1 METSDG
7 RPATGVIQFD
17 ASARQVALGLLHP
30 STLFLIAADAI
41 PIFGV
46 LYLGWDVFVLLMLY
60 WMETAIIGAWTI
72 ARIAAAPPGSMGP
85 LLVNGRPTNSSG
97 AMAGFFVVH
106 SGMFMGVHMVF
117 LWSIF
122 SGAWARKIHGP
133 LDFFTKMVIGEDLWI
148 PLLVLFVARGL
159 AFLFHALKPEM
170 IQAIERSLHLPTS
183 IKAPAAAGA
192 DFGSI
197 IGGFYSRIVLMHVT
211 IIFSA
216 FLAVVLGS
224 IAPLIIMVGLKTMA
238 DVVLHLALDL
248 GYVRKKNVEE
258 EKRKAAAAR

>member
-1 METSDG
+1 MEMSVG
-7 RPATGVIQFD
+7 RPGTGVIQID
-17 ASARQVALGLLHP
+17 ATARQVAAGLLHP

-46 LYLGWDVFVLLMLY
+46 LYGGWDVFVLLMLY

-72 ARIAAAPPGSMGP
+72 ARIAVAPQGSMGP
-85 LLVNGRPTNSSG
+85 LLVNGRPTNSSR
-97 AMAGFFVVH
+97 ALAGFFVVH

-122 SGAWARKIHGP
+122 SGAWAQKIHGP
-133 LDFFTKMVIGEDLWI
+133 LDFFAKMVIGEDLWI

-159 AFLFHALKPEM
+159 AFLFHVLKPEM
-170 IQAIERSLHLPTS
+170 IQTLERSLHLATS
-183 IKAPAAAGA
+183 IKAPAGT

-197 IGGFYSRIVLMHVT
+197 LGGFYSRIILMHVT

-216 FLAVVLGS
+216 FLAAVLGS
-224 IAPLIIMVGLKTMA
+224 IAPLIIMVGLKTVA
-238 DVVLHLALDL
+238 DVILHLALDF
-248 GYVRKKNVEE
+248 GHVRKVSQ
-258 EKRKAAAAR
+258 ALPSATSD